1 MNMRSRQAILAV
13 ATITAVGLFSLGLPD
28 RAKAQA
34 GKAPAPSKSGG
45 KDYKYPTNVT
55 TSTLKT
61 LPFDDFFLAMGVMAD
76 SLGLDCADCHP
87 GAGSDKVD
95 WVIDTPQKITARK
108 MVEMVANINKT
119 NFGGAQMV
127 TCYTCHHARDVPA
140 TTIALDNLY
149 STPNQERDDVI
160 KAQPGQSANAIL
172 DKYIAALG
180 GAQKL
185 NSLTSFVATGKSV
198 GYEGLGGDGTFT
210 IYAKAPDQKTTQI
223 FFASHPERGNSTWS
237 YNGKTGWINVPR
249 GLVEEYEVTGSGIEG
264 TRFEAQMDFPGQIK
278 SIFTNWKVG
287 PMESIGDKDFNVVQ
301 GSNNAKGL
309 LATLFF
315 DAQSG
320 LLVRMIRY
328 TSSPIGRVPTQ
339 TDYADYR
346 DVGGIKFPF
355 EYSFLWLDGRFTAKI
370 TDVKTNVAIDAAKFG
385 KP

>member
-1 MNMRSRQAILAV
+1 MV
-13 ATITAVGLFSLGLPD
+13 GLPD
-28 RAKAQA
+28 HAKAQT
-34 GKAPAPSKSGG
+34 GKQGG
-45 KDYKYPTNVT
+45 KTYTFPTNVT
-55 TSTLKT
+55 TSTLKG

-95 WVIDTPQKITARK
+95 WVIDTPQKVTARK

-127 TCYTCHHARDVPA
+127 TCFTCHHARDVPS

-149 STPNQERDDVI
+149 STPNQERDDIV
-160 KAQPGQSANAIL
+160 KAQPGQSANAIF

-185 NSLTSFVATGKSV
+185 AGLTSFIATGKSV

-223 FFASHPERGNSTWS
+223 FFAAHPERGQSTWT

-249 GLVEEYEVTGSGIEG
+249 GLVEEYAVTGSGLEG

-278 SIFTNWKVG
+278 TIFTGAANWKVG

-301 GSNNAKGL
+301 GGTARGL
-309 LATLFF
+309 LVTLFF
-315 DAQSG
+315 DDKTG

-328 TSSPIGRVPTQ
+328 TQSPIGRVPTQ
-339 TDYADYR
+339 TDFADYR

-355 EYSFLWLDGRFTAKI
+355 EYTFLWLDGRFTAKM
-370 TDVKTNVAIDAAKFG
+370 TDIKTNVAIDAAKFG